1 MNSSH
6 DTPPTLIAVAA
17 MSNNRVIGN
26 KGKLPWNLPEDL
38 KFFKKL
44 TTGHP
49 VVMGRKTYES
59 IGRPLP
65 NRENIILSKTMD
77 RPLPGTVLY
86 NSIKDFTC
94 GIKDHHGPVFII
106 GGSQIYSTL
115 IHLTQ
120 EIFLTFVYKDYDG
133 DAKFPS
139 FESEFRF
146 NKNEL
151 ITDQF
156 EIRHY
161 VRS

>member
-1 MNSSH
+1 MNSCPDKS
-6 DTPPTLIAVAA
+6 PPLIAVAA

-26 KGKLPWNLPEDL
+26 NGELPWNLPEDL
-38 KFFKKL
+38 KFFKNL

-49 VVMGRKTYES
+49 IVMGRKTYES

-65 NRENIILSKTMD
+65 NRQNIILSKTMD

-86 NSIKDFTC
+86 NSIKDFIYS
-94 GIKDHHGPVFII
+94 IKDHPGPIFII
-106 GGSQIYSTL
+106 GGAQIYSSL
-115 IHLTQ
+115 INLTQ

-139 FESEFRF
+139 FESEFTF

-151 ITDQF
+151 VTDQF

>member
-1 MNSSH
+1 
-6 DTPPTLIAVAA
+6 
-17 MSNNRVIGN
+17 
-26 KGKLPWNLPEDL
+26 
-38 KFFKKL
+38 
-44 TTGHP
+44 
-49 VVMGRKTYES
+49 MGRKTYES

-86 NSIKDFTC
+86 NSINDFTC

-106 GGSQIYSTL
+106 GGSQIYSSL

-139 FESEFRF
+139 FETEFRF

-151 ITDQF
+151 ITNQF